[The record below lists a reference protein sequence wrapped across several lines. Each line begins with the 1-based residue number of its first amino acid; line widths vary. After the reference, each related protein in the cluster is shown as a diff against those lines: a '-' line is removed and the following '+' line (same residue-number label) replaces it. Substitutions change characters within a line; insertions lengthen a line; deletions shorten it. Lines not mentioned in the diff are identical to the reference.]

1 MPYLENIW
9 AIGLPVCNQVPCYEN
24 LPRRWLPDYHAKIC
38 SQSVTDSTDV
48 FEVYYGSFPKASDD
62 LKTSDDALETLYDLI
77 TKYTNFHEWCFKLFE
92 VNMEYTP
99 PQTLL
104 GFTLSV
110 TKSER
115 KVQGNNV

>member
-1 MPYLENIW
+1 M
-9 AIGLPVCNQVPCYEN
+9 PCYEN

-62 LKTSDDALETLYDLI
+62 LKTSDDALETFYDLI

-92 VNMEYTP
+92 VNMGYTP
-99 PQTLL
+99 PQTLR

-115 KVQGNNV
+115 KVQENNV

>member
-1 MPYLENIW
+1 MKTCPVGGYLI
-9 AIGLPVCNQVPCYEN
+9 IVLN
-24 LPRRWLPDYHAKIC
+24 LKSFSECL
-38 SQSVTDSTDV
+38 VDV
-48 FEVYYGSFPKASDD
+48 FEVKYGSLSKASDD

-99 PQTLL
+99 PQTLR

-110 TKSER
+110 TKSKR